1 MKVEIK
7 SNINYCL
14 DNRIP
19 KYVTYKVSGDWGLNY
34 NANRITWLREDV
46 GLGTINGDIFYKLCQ
61 DIQGSE
67 YEDIISILQS
77 KEIRIENKEY
87 SIQELDIIKSLANVF
102 LWAEYFLLD
111 EYDIEKE
118 DFLPKLFDD
127 FTIDVNNK
135 PTTQKDIYFLPKK
148 YLDTTYSTLISN
160 LMDINLLSELTVVST
175 NKPVKNHFIPL
186 TKPGY
191 KQDVF
196 QDTDTFQFWKT
207 ILNDRHNALNKFFNQ
222 R

>member
-7 SNINYCL
+7 SNINFCL
-14 DNRIP
+14 DNRTP
-19 KYVTYKVSGDWGLNY
+19 KYVTYKVSGEWGINY
-34 NANRITWLREDV
+34 NTNRITWLRDNF
-46 GLGTINGDIFYKLCQ
+46 GIGTINGDIFYKLCQ
-61 DIQGSE
+61 DIQGSR
-67 YEDIISILQS
+67 YEEIISILQS

-111 EYDIEKE
+111 EYDVEKE

-127 FTIDVNNK
+127 FTIDINNK

-148 YLDTTYSTLISN
+148 YLDPTYSTLISN
-160 LMDINLLSELTVVST
+160 LMDINLLSELTVVTT
-175 NKPVKNHFIPL
+175 NKTVKNHFIPL

-191 KQDVF
+191 KKDVF
-196 QDTDTFQFWKT
+196 RDTDTLQFWKT

>member
-7 SNINYCL
+7 SNTNFCL
-14 DNRIP
+14 DDRNP
-19 KYVTYKVSGDWGLNY
+19 NYVTYIVSGDWGLNY
-34 NANRITWLREDV
+34 NANRITWLRENV
-46 GLGTINGDIFYKLCQ
+46 RLGTINGDIFYKLCQ

-67 YEDIISILQS
+67 YEEIIGLLQS
-77 KEIRIENKEY
+77 KEIIIENKEY
-87 SIQELDIIKSLANVF
+87 SIQELDIIKSVANVF

-127 FTIDVNNK
+127 FTIDVNHK

-148 YLDTTYSTLISN
+148 YLDTTYSTVINN
-160 LMDINLLSELTVVST
+160 LMDINLLSKLTVVST
-175 NKPVKNHFIPL
+175 TKNITNHFIPL

>member
-7 SNINYCL
+7 SNTNFCL
-14 DNRIP
+14 DNSNP
-19 KYVTYKVSGDWGLNY
+19 NYLTYKVSGDWGLNY
-34 NANRITWLREDV
+34 AANRITWQRGNIAIGAL
-46 GLGTINGDIFYKLCQ
+46 NGDAFYKLCQ
-61 DIQGSE
+61 DIQGSN
-67 YEDIISILQS
+67 YEEIIGILQS

-87 SIQELDIIKSLANVF
+87 SIQELDIIKSIANVF

-127 FTIDVNNK
+127 FTIDINHK

-148 YLDTTYSTLISN
+148 YLDTSYYKLISN

-175 NKPVKNHFIPL
+175 TKTITNHFIPL